1 MKKHSSKAKNVTINI
16 NILTNST
23 FSGKK
28 SGFIISMIV
37 TLSITGIVCY
47 KLFVMPESDFLS
59 VLDKLLELLSCTVA
73 SH

>member
-1 MKKHSSKAKNVTINI
+1 MTINI

-28 SGFIISMIV
+28 SGFIISLIV
-37 TLSITGIVCY
+37 ALSITGIVCY
-47 KLFVMPESDFLS
+47 KLFAMPESDFLS